1 MRSLG
6 VGIALLGL
14 SFLSCAQHAQL
25 LSPVALDF
33 FVAAPRDNPWNAKI
47 RNWQSRHQ
55 LDQAQ
60 PVASQARASNLL
72 ESYDRFTRETR
83 RRIAAEA
90 VSWVQDESR
99 RHYIPDGETDHWATL
114 SEVGATDGDDCDG
127 LDLLTFLLLRK
138 LGFSQNEIYRS
149 IIVERDSGQHH
160 MVTLWFEGGDKADPW
175 LLDPTGVVTDR
186 LVRLSEVPTWSPI
199 EMFDEAR
206 HYRVEQARHPSA
218 GAVATR

>member
-1 MRSLG
+1 VRSLG

-14 SFLSCAQHAQL
+14 SFLSCAQHARI
-25 LSPVALDF
+25 LSPAALNF
-33 FVAAPRDNPWNAKI
+33 FADAPRDNPWSSKI

-55 LDQAQ
+55 LDRTLPAPAAQ
-60 PVASQARASNLL
+60 SELL
-72 ESYDRFTRETR
+72 DSYDRFARDTR

-90 VSWVQDESR
+90 VLWVQDESR

-138 LGFSQNEIYRS
+138 LGFAQDEIYRS

-160 MVTLWFEGGDKADPW
+160 MVTLWFENGDKADPW

-206 HYRVEQARHPSA
+206 HYRVEESRPSSA
-218 GAVATR
+218 TAVATR